1 MTNIKIYTAFTLL
14 VFWGHVM
21 AADMELTWEWP
32 ADRVAEQKLLVKIV
46 DVKNQSA
53 GLFGFGKTPSF
64 TGNLPDPVT
73 VKAEVMNKEGDLKG
87 KIVELT
93 LPKLELESVSVN
105 DVAVLGVVGGEVCIC
120 IKQVD
125 LETDIKNTSCP

>member
-1 MTNIKIYTAFTLL
+1 MS
-14 VFWGHVM
+14 
-21 AADMELTWEWP
+21 ADIELTWEWP

-46 DVKNQSA
+46 DVKNQKA
-53 GLFGFGKTPSF
+53 GFFGFAKTPSF
-64 TGNLPDPVT
+64 AGNLPDPVT

-125 LETDIKNTSCP
+125 PETDITNTSCP